1 MPGPVKL
8 SADAARFQEKT
19 HSFLS
24 MGSGDREGAESALS
38 TRGSESLLG
47 CTGKT
52 SMSSEVE
59 LQLQKSNPGCLSILT
74 QEPL

>member
-1 MPGPVKL
+1 MPGPVNL

-47 CTGKT
+47 YKGK
-52 SMSSEVE
+52 
-59 LQLQKSNPGCLSILT
+59 LA
-74 QEPL
+74 